1 MEPNNGHE
9 PNGAGDRTQGHI
21 AITGASAGIG
31 QAIAK
36 AFATGPNKLTLVA
49 RRRAPM
55 EALAAEVGA
64 RGVATHIAEA
74 DMSALDQAAAWVDD
88 AVRAQGPIDVLV
100 LNAGVQ
106 LVGPALSF
114 SVDESEAMFRTNVL
128 APLRLVRKVAPDM
141 VARGHGTI
149 VIISSMSAVTHTP
162 NMADYSAT
170 KAAVSAFFETL
181 RVELA
186 GTGVHVVTVYPGPVA
201 TDMEK
206 AARAN
211 LQEGLLMKS
220 IPMGSPDGLARLVM
234 DAVRKQQGV
243 LTYPRVYGAA
253 RVARW
258 TSQWLTYR
266 FAPKARR

>member
-1 MEPNNGHE
+1 MESSERNDTSGGN
-9 PNGAGDRTQGHI
+9 DRTRGHI

-36 AFATGPNKLTLVA
+36 AFAVAPNKLTLVA

-55 EALAAEVGA
+55 EALAAEVP
-64 RGVATHIAEA
+64 GVATHIAEA
-74 DMSALDQAAAWVDD
+74 DMSALEQAAAWVDD
-88 AVRAQGPIDVLV
+88 AVRANGPIDVLV

-106 LVGPALSF
+106 LVGSALSF

-128 APLRLVRKVAPDM
+128 APLRLVRRVAPDM
-141 VARGHGTI
+141 VARGRGTI

-206 AARAN
+206 AARSN
-211 LQEGLLMKS
+211 LQEGLLTRS
-220 IPMGSPDGLARLVM
+220 IPMGSPDGLARLVK

-266 FAPKARR
+266 FAPKAKR